1 MGLAWL
7 TFGVGSVG
15 DSQGSRVGVDA
26 IRNHAV
32 EDPAP
37 SRGLV
42 TCQQPYDPRVVMVEL
57 PEGREDK
64 LWSITRTCGLRPFPS
79 GDAAAISI
87 KQCLAA
93 GCSIPYQTNMGIS
106 SNFKSAAALTLF

>member
-15 DSQGSRVGVDA
+15 DSQGSRVGVDV

-32 EDPAP
+32 EDPAH
-37 SRGLV
+37 STELE
-42 TCQQPYDPRVVMVEL
+42 TCQQPHDPRVAMAEL

-93 GCSIPYQTNMGIS
+93 GCSILYQTNLGIS

>member
-15 DSQGSRVGVDA
+15 DSQGGRVGVDA
-26 IRNHAV
+26 IRDHAI
-32 EDPAP
+32 EDPPP
-37 SRGLV
+37 SRNLV
-42 TCQQPYDPRVVMVEL
+42 ARQQPHDPRVTMVEL

-64 LWSITRTCGLRPFPS
+64 LWSITRTRGPRPFPS

-87 KQCLAA
+87 KQCLAP
-93 GCSIPYQTNMGIS
+93 GCSISRQIWAFP
-106 SNFKSAAALTLF
+106 

>member
-26 IRNHAV
+26 IRDHAIK
-32 EDPAP
+32 DPPP
-37 SRGLV
+37 SRNLV
-42 TCQQPYDPRVVMVEL
+42 TCQQPHDPRVTMVEL
-57 PEGREDK
+57 PKGRKNK
-64 LWSITRTCGLRPFPS
+64 LWIITRICGLRPFPS

-87 KQCLAA
+87 KQCLEA
-93 GCSIPYQTNMGIS
+93 GCSVLYQTSLSIS
-106 SNFKSAAALTLF
+106 LNFKSATALTLF